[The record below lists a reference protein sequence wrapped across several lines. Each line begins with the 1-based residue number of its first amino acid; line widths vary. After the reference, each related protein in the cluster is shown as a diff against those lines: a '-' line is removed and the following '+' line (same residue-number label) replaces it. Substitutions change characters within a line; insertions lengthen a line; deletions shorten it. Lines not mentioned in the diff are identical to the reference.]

1 MKPYGRRFIVHRGF
15 EAAVGEVSRAI
26 RDEGLE
32 IIGRIDVRD
41 RFRQDL
47 RRDFR
52 QYALLEAWTPELAL
66 EALQRNP
73 DVGALLPTTFAVYEL
88 KADETVVMATGRRPM
103 VGSLAA
109 SADQEITRVG
119 RVLQRLQNGEPRR
132 VELPAA

>member
-1 MKPYGRRFIVHRGF
+1 MKPYGRRLIVHLGF

-41 RFRQDL
+41 HFRQDL

-66 EALQRNP
+66 EALRRNP
-73 DVGALLPTTFAVYEL
+73 DVGGLLSTTFAIYEL
-88 KADETVVMATGRRPM
+88 SADETVVMATGRRPTTD
-103 VGSLAA
+103 SLAA
-109 SADQEITRVG
+109 SADREITRVG
-119 RVLQRLQNGEPRR
+119 RVLQRLQYGVPRH
-132 VELPAA
+132 VALPAA